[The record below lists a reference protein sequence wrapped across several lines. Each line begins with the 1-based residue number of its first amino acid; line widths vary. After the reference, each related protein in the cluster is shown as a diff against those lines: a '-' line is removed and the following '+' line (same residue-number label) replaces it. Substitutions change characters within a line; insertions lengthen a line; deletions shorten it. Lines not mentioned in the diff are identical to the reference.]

1 MRPRWLLLRKDT
13 QLSAHI
19 IPSRPQIGQLPPQRL
34 QGLRLLITDVDGVLT
49 DGGITYTASGE
60 EIKTF
65 DVKDGAGIKHWQK
78 AGGKIAFLTGRG
90 SPVVARRAAELGID
104 YLAMNAGDKL
114 PVFQDILHKLGVT
127 AEETIYVGDDWP
139 DIPCL
144 QEAGVGVAVA
154 DATRE
159 TLIAA
164 DAVTGRPGGRRA
176 LREVI
181 DAILYARGV
190 VEALTPPP
198 PPAAAGEAESGRGL

>member
-1 MRPRWLLLRKDT
+1 M
-13 QLSAHI
+13 
-19 IPSRPQIGQLPPQRL
+19 IPSRPLIGQLPPARL

-49 DGGITYTASGE
+49 DGAITYTASGE

-78 AGGKIAFLTGRG
+78 AGGLVAFLTGRG

-104 YLAMNAGDKL
+104 YLAMNAGEKL
-114 PVFQDILHKLGVT
+114 PVFADILQKLGVT
-127 AEETIYVGDDWP
+127 AEQTIYVGDDWP

-159 TLIAA
+159 TLMAA
-164 DAVTGRPGGRRA
+164 DAVTARSGGHSA

-181 DAILYARGV
+181 DAVLYARGIAQ
-190 VEALTPPP
+190 ALVPSAQ
-198 PPAAAGEAESGRGL
+198 PAQKGEQ